1 MIAALVLA
9 LLLAQSPEK
18 HRGGA
23 PAQDISITLPK
34 TPETLVVPGET
45 VWKMFAG
52 LLAAVGGPLF
62 GIGKWF
68 VNKHNA
74 EIDALKLAV
83 AAAGSVSSNAVQR
96 DEYEQH
102 KLAEGAAN
110 AAAMADSVKHSEYEQ
125 NRQEMRTGIIE
136 LHKKIEGVSLELNS
150 KIDGVNEAAQLRH
163 NEVMS
168 ILVKMR

>member
-1 MIAALVLA
+1 MIAALALA

-23 PAQDISITLPK
+23 PAQDISITIPK

-62 GIGKWF
+62 GIGRWF
-68 VNKHNA
+68 INKHNA
-74 EIDALKLAV
+74 EIDALKK
-83 AAAGSVSSNAVQR
+83 SVS
-96 DEYEQH
+96 EH
-102 KLAEGAAN
+102 
-110 AAAMADSVKHSEYEQ
+110 VKQPEYEQ

-136 LHKKIEGVSLELNS
+136 LHKKIEGVNAVLIA
-150 KIDGVNEAAQLRH
+150 KIDDVNSDAQKRH
-163 NEVMS
+163 NEVMG
-168 ILVKMR
+168 ILVNMR